1 MSNFDIPAMA
11 QSVDP
16 AVRNPFTR
24 MREVVQVLQGLRGDG
39 LDAAVTARNAGSL
52 GVITQT
58 VSTGVSTS
66 SGTTIVP
73 DLTPPPTVTN
83 LAAVAGFTQI
93 IVTWDAALYT
103 QGHGQGQTNIYAVKS
118 IVGAP
123 LPTFS
128 SAQRVY
134 VATGALTIAS
144 LPSELNTRWS
154 IWAKWQ
160 TADGVESTAPAGG
173 VNGVTVTTGQ
183 DITQLLAVL
192 TGQITSSQL
201 YASLG
206 ARINLIDGPAGT
218 AATVDYRIATASATL
233 TSSFQS
239 ADATGY
245 ANAQTYV
252 GAYAYSKSSVDSSF
266 TSQFNSLTSAYQSA
280 DAAGYTSAKAYVA
293 SYSYAKSTSDSSM
306 ASQFS
311 TLTANYQGADTVL
324 SGAISTES
332 SVRAGANNTLFA
344 QYTVKIDTNGYV
356 SGFGLASSA
365 INATPTS
372 SFIVRA
378 DKFSIASPSGPGV
391 APATPFVVQTTATTV
406 NGVAIP
412 AGVYMDSA
420 YIGNV
425 QAMYGRF
432 GTLVADSL
440 AAGQI
445 NAAHLTLGD
454 GTVGGNLKSTNFS
467 TGSTGWILRPD
478 GTAEFGFANIRGQL
492 TADQINGNNLTI
504 RDSLGNVILGSG
516 TALAA
521 VYAAAG
527 TLNSAVSIGANG
539 ALSGAGGGAV
549 TIGGLGYSGALNAT
563 YGADWSTNVAG
574 ASGVNSNIASAA
586 TTSNWSGVSNNDGN
600 RPANSATV
608 GATIGT
614 NLYGQMNASNI
625 STWIANLAVDTLQI
639 AGNAITVPIASN
651 TVFSDFM
658 YGPTTIKTSSVSL
671 GSITTDINGS
681 GRVLIWLG
689 ISGKPASLGGIASTR
704 ISDASTTGAKT
715 LKVTAFRN
723 SVEVLTY
730 TYSAPA
736 SSSIQY
742 GAQWSIILDSPGIN
756 VVCNYRLEITTTSNV
771 ASYHNHGFSDMTSVI
786 MEYKR

>member
-39 LDAAVTARNAGSL
+39 LDAAVTARNASSL
-52 GVITQT
+52 GVITQS
-58 VSTGVSTS
+58 VGTGGSTS

-93 IVTWDAALYT
+93 IVTWDAAVYT

-206 ARINLIDGPAGT
+206 ARINLIDGP
-218 AATVDYRIATASATL
+218 
-233 TSSFQS
+233 
-239 ADATGY
+239 
-245 ANAQTYV
+245 
-252 GAYAYSKSSVDSSF
+252 
-266 TSQFNSLTSAYQSA
+266 
-280 DAAGYTSAKAYVA
+280 
-293 SYSYAKSTSDSSM
+293 
-306 ASQFS
+306 S
-311 TLTANYQGADTVL
+311 TLAGSVAQQIQTEATTRTGAD
-324 SGAISTES
+324 
-332 SVRAGANNTLFA
+332 NTLFA

-406 NGVAIP
+406 NGVPIP

-432 GTLVADSL
+432 GTLIADSL
-440 AAGQI
+440 AAGQV

-454 GTVGGNLKSTNFS
+454 GTIGGNLKSTNFS

-478 GTAEFGFANIRGQL
+478 GTAEFGFANIRGTL
-492 TADQINGNNLTI
+492 TADRINGNNLAI
-504 RDSLGNVILGSG
+504 RDSLGNVIIGAG
-516 TALAA
+516 VALAA
-521 VYAAAG
+521 SYAAAG

-539 ALSGAGGGAV
+539 ALTGAGGGAV

-563 YGADWSTNVAG
+563 YGADWSSNVVG
-574 ASGVNSNIASAA
+574 ASGVNTSINSAASAA
-586 TTSNWSGVSNNDGN
+586 TSAQTTANNAASSAAARLSKSGADILTGPISLNAASAILVGTLNDGLYLG
-600 RPANSATV
+600 SGGLV
-608 GATIGT
+608 GMRAGKTT
-614 NLYGQMNASNI
+614 F
-625 STWIANLAVDTLQI
+625 TLDQ
-639 AGNAITVPIASN
+639 AGNARFGGVLTADAINAV
-651 TVFSDFM
+651 
-658 YGPTTIKTSSVSL
+658 TTINLAGKSISDITITNISGSSFSIPFNGVGFGTPRASL
-671 GSITTDINGS
+671 GSYVSSGGTVRITVSTSIAIYCTNMAVDNINIALNIYS
-681 GRVLIWLG
+681 GPSLALRIPAQGKSVLIG
-689 ISGKPASLGGIASTR
+689 GKPGNTMGLVVPIHASYMDIYSGSQAY
-704 ISDASTTGAKT
+704 
-715 LKVTAFRN
+715 
-723 SVEVLTY
+723 TY
-730 TYSAPA
+730 TIDITCFNSSGYTVSATDP
-736 SSSIQY
+736 
-742 GAQWSIILDSPGIN
+742 N
-756 VVCNYRLEITTTSNV
+756 TTQ
-771 ASYHNHGFSDMTSVI
+771 GFVTVDGNAYLQ
-786 MEYKR
+786 ELKR